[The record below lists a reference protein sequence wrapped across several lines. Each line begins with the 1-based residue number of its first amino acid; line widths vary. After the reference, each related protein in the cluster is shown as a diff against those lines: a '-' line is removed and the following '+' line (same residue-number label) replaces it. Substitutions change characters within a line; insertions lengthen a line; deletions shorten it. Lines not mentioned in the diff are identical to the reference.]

1 MNWMIQYDPAMNN
14 RVVGIFPSNYTGA
27 IPAENIIEVTQSV
40 RNTICLGLKQGDM
53 RYDEKSKTFEPMPQS
68 TPTFSELKAQKK
80 QEIAAARYEAET
92 AGVTV
97 NGVLIDTGRDSQA
110 LITGAAL
117 SAMLDGEYSLNWKT
131 PTGFVHLTSPEIIA
145 VAQAVRAH
153 VQACFDRE
161 GELVALVDAAQTA
174 EDLDEIIISWPV

>member
-1 MNWMIQYDPAMNN
+1 MPIFFSPSGNPEIWELCPTGYYTQEEWAALHPA
-14 RVVGIFPSNYTGA
+14 
-27 IPAENIIEVTQSV
+27 PAPT
-40 RNTICLGLKQGDM
+40 L
-53 RYDEKSKTFEPMPQS
+53 DEQK
-68 TPTFSELKAQKK
+68 LQKK
-80 QEIAAARYEAET
+80 AEIAAARYEREI
-92 AGVTV
+92 AGTTV
-97 NGVLIDTGRDSQA
+97 NGITIDTGRDSQA

-117 SAMLDGEYSLNWKT
+117 AAMLNENYSLNWKT
-131 PTGFVHLTSPEIIA
+131 ENGFIHLTAPEIIA

>member
-1 MNWMIQYDPAMNN
+1 MLGTSFKKPVEDW
-14 RVVGIFPSNYTGA
+14 GA
-27 IPAENIIEVTQSV
+27 YAQAADWCNAHGARIVDYPDRYEVEA
-40 RNTICLGLKQGDM
+40 LP
-53 RYDEKSKTFEPMPQS
+53 EKTLD
-68 TPTFSELKAQKK
+68 ELKVQKK
-80 QEIAAARYEAET
+80 QDIAAARYKVET

-117 SAMLDGEYSLNWKT
+117 AAMLDENYSLNWKT
-131 PTGFVHLTSPEIIA
+131 ANGFIHLTAPEIIA
-145 VAQAVRAH
+145 VAQTVRAH
-153 VQACFDRE
+153 VQSCFDRE

>member
-1 MNWMIQYDPAMNN
+1 MTHITHDNCSILIDSIGRRAYINS
-14 RVVGIFPSNYTGA
+14 PSGRAALLADCTAHDAKDVYAEVMA
-27 IPAENIIEVTQSV
+27 IWGE
-40 RNTICLGLKQGDM
+40 
-53 RYDEKSKTFEPMPQS
+53 
-68 TPTFSELKAQKK
+68 TPTVPDEPLPPEPTFDELKAQKK
-80 QEIAAARYEAET
+80 QEIAAARYAAET
-92 AGVTV
+92 SGTTV

-117 SAMLDGEYSLNWKT
+117 AAMLDEAYSLNWKT
-131 PTGFVHLTSPEIIA
+131 ENGFIHLTAPEIIA

-161 GELVALVDAAQTA
+161 GELVALVDAAEMK

>member
-1 MNWMIQYDPAMNN
+1 MSNLITHNHCSIEID
-14 RVVGIFPSNYTGA
+14 GIGRRAYINSLSGRAALLADCTTHDAKDVYN
-27 IPAENIIEVTQSV
+27 EVM
-40 RNTICLGLKQGDM
+40 TIWG
-53 RYDEKSKTFEPMPQS
+53 E
-68 TPTFSELKAQKK
+68 TPTVPDKPLPPEPTLEELKAQKK
-80 QEIAAARYEAET
+80 NEIAAARYKREI
-92 AGVTV
+92 AGTTV

-117 SAMLDGEYSLNWKT
+117 AAVLDGNYSLNWKT
-131 PTGFVHLTSPEIIA
+131 DAGFIHLTAPEIIA

-161 GELVALVDAAQTA
+161 GELVALVDKAETK